1 MLTYSLVS
9 TLTAG
14 DRNAVRQG
22 MRRLAEVAHKHEIP
36 VTWGVGAT
44 SARSFAADLTEWHTS
59 HGDEIALM
67 VNIAPIWGSEAD
79 SDDLNRSAEHIVTMR
94 EKLPGYISS
103 ERERVQKAIEWA
115 DPTVAGGVKKNHV
128 LLYALAEVGF
138 TGLWGYG
145 WEDRGDDGCPFGC
158 FIPSADKHN
167 FCGTSTSRIVGLPQT
182 SILPTQTTRESEA
195 TKSTDLQFQV
205 SNWAM
210 QHAFDCYAANAEW
223 NQLLAYIQRIDPVE
237 VASLTQEQLDQL
249 DAYLDYVCE
258 APETQI
264 LSLPDLVGACQEA
277 GEQTQP
283 TFLLNSS
290 KLEGEE
296 EASTD
301 SRKSVFSYYD
311 AECQLVFEE
320 GKIEPI
326 QVTNY
331 ISPPV
336 SSRNGAEVNIPQ
348 IEQFRP
354 SRSRSRLRMQF
365 TLESTKAMPYG
376 LAVWGNHAGLTLASS
391 NAQEVTWLGD
401 QLLFARVNLQV
412 GKNEIEIVL
421 TI

>member
-1 MLTYSLVS
+1 
-9 TLTAG
+9 
-14 DRNAVRQG
+14 

-59 HGDEIALM
+59 HGDELALM
-67 VNIAPIWGSEAD
+67 VNITPIWGSEAD

-158 FIPSADKHN
+158 FFPSADKHN
-167 FCGTSTSRIVGLPQT
+167 FCGTSTSRIVGIPRTSLLPIQT
-182 SILPTQTTRESEA
+182 VHGSKETNG
-195 TKSTDLQFQV
+195 TDLQFQV
-205 SNWAM
+205 SNGRL
-210 QHAFDCYAANAEW
+210 QQGFDCYAANAEW

-237 VASLTQEQLDQL
+237 VASLTPDQL
-249 DAYLDYVCE
+249 DKLDTYFAYVSE
-258 APETQI
+258 APDTQI
-264 LSLPDLVGACQEA
+264 LSLPDVVRSCQEA

-283 TFLLNSS
+283 TFLLNEA

-296 EASTD
+296 EVSTD
-301 SRKSVFSYYD
+301 SDKSIFSYYD
-311 AECQLVFEE
+311 TECQLVFEA

-336 SSRNGAEVNIPQ
+336 SSRSGAEVNIPQ

-354 SRSRSRLRMQF
+354 SRSRSQLRMRF
-365 TLESTKAMPYG
+365 TIESTKAMPYG
-376 LAVWGNHAGLTLASS
+376 LAVWGNHDGFTLASS
-391 NAQEVTWLGD
+391 NAQEVTWLGNR
-401 QLLFARVNLQV
+401 LLFVRFNLQV
-412 GKNEIEIVL
+412 GKNEVEVVL

>member
-1 MLTYSLVS
+1 
-9 TLTAG
+9 
-14 DRNAVRQG
+14 
-22 MRRLAEVAHKHEIP
+22 
-36 VTWGVGAT
+36 
-44 SARSFAADLTEWHTS
+44 
-59 HGDEIALM
+59 
-67 VNIAPIWGSEAD
+67 
-79 SDDLNRSAEHIVTMR
+79 
-94 EKLPGYISS
+94 
-103 ERERVQKAIEWA
+103 
-115 DPTVAGGVKKNHV
+115 
-128 LLYALAEVGF
+128 
-138 TGLWGYG
+138 
-145 WEDRGDDGCPFGC
+145 
-158 FIPSADKHN
+158 
-167 FCGTSTSRIVGLPQT
+167 
-182 SILPTQTTRESEA
+182 
-195 TKSTDLQFQV
+195 
-205 SNWAM
+205 M
-210 QHAFDCYAANAEW
+210 QYAFDCYAANAEW

-249 DAYLDYVCE
+249 DAYLAYVCE
-258 APETQI
+258 APNTQI

-283 TFLLNSS
+283 TFLLNSP
-290 KLEGEE
+290 KLEGEA

-301 SRKSVFSYYD
+301 SGNQSSPITIPNVSWFLKKD
-311 AECQLVFEE
+311 
-320 GKIEPI
+320 KIEPI

-391 NAQEVTWLGD
+391 NAQEITWLGD